1 MTSPTRR
8 LVTCFRRMSARSFV
22 IATVLAIAIA
32 PVGGCQA
39 QSNPLPKAAM
49 VVLDSMR
56 EAHESRYVASDSGLS
71 VAREL
76 CLFTRISETLGTD
89 IAERLSK
96 EAQKVDAQHTP
107 EEVAKMRS
115 RLVGAYEAPTVEA
128 CRRTDSLWYAR
139 GATSGGRRP

>member
-8 LVTCFRRMSARSFV
+8 LLTCFRPMSARSLV
-22 IATVLAIAIA
+22 TATVLAIAIA
-32 PVGGCQA
+32 PIGGCRA
-39 QSNPLPKAAM
+39 QSPPLPKAAM

-56 EAHESRYVASDSGLS
+56 EAHEYRYVASDSGLS

-76 CLFTRISETLGTD
+76 CLFTRISGTLGVD

-96 EAQKVDAQHTP
+96 ESKKVDAQHTP
-107 EEVAKMRS
+107 EDVAKMRS

-139 GATSGGRRP
+139 GATSGRQRP

>member
-1 MTSPTRR
+1 MTSQTRR
-8 LVTCFRRMSARSFV
+8 HLTCFRPMSARSFV
-22 IATVLAIAIA
+22 TATVLAIAIA
-32 PVGGCQA
+32 PIGGCQA

-56 EAHESRYVASDSGLS
+56 EAHQYRYVASDSGLS

-76 CLFTRISETLGTD
+76 CLFTRAGATLGSD

-139 GATSGGRRP
+139 AATSGGRRP